1 MAFLRLL
8 GLFSLYL
15 QNISP
20 INIRKLF
27 YLHVNINKLNIFKMG
42 LGFHSHPSD
51 CC

>member
-27 YLHVNINKLNIFKMG
+27 YLHVNINKLNINSEE
-42 LGFHSHPSD
+42 LWED
-51 CC
+51 DLVL